1 MAFGGR
7 YLLLSDTGV
16 VFQCIEKRVAVN
28 NGSSNIAYRRCPGM
42 RDDVVGKN
50 EFETRT
56 GNEGENRRKVERE
69 ANGEIRVEQGITA
82 LLYTFIYS
90 PVPGGIFS
98 VFSGGKR
105 IYMDRLGVGRG
116 WRGAVFSLSV
126 LHREMAARVLV
137 RTAFRRWCREAV

>member
-1 MAFGGR
+1 
-7 YLLLSDTGV
+7 
-16 VFQCIEKRVAVN
+16 
-28 NGSSNIAYRRCPGM
+28 M
-42 RDDVVGKN
+42 RNDAVGKN

-56 GNEGENRRKVERE
+56 GNEGENRRKVERD
-69 ANGEIRVEQGITA
+69 ANEEIRVEQRVCA
-82 LLYTFIYS
+82 LLYAFIYS
-90 PVPGGIFS
+90 PVSGGIFS
-98 VFSGGKR
+98 VFPGGKG